1 MSGANELLDSLS
13 EGDVMTFTANP
24 ASEGHI
30 VIGTDRFITVP
41 EELKRIAVQH
51 DHNIETVTF
60 DCPRYWDEHDLTEM
74 AIYINYRNANAV
86 LGAFRAENVT
96 VDPDDSNMIHFT
108 WTISGNVTTHKGSIV
123 FLVCAKTVNTD
134 TGEEVLHWNSE
145 INKDTYVSEGLEAV
159 ATTYKSDTD
168 LYTQLLQIVDSAEIL
183 DVLGTGV
190 NSERHNGV
198 PKENASGDNSF
209 VQGRGT
215 IARGVNQH
223 ARGRFNVADT
233 ANKYA
238 DIVGNGTSD
247 SDRSNAYTLD
257 WDGNAEYAG
266 GIKAKGVDILNELDK
281 HNNREVEVVVDD
293 TVAYQKEVPANSLP
307 NAKVTR
313 IGGMTRKCTNLIPY
327 PYENSSKTSK
337 GITYTVNDDGS
348 VHIKG
353 TCTAQSDF
361 LVQYNTPFTLPA
373 GTYVISGNNDRIGAL
388 YASIEGIGIVYST
401 GNGTS
406 FTLTKET
413 PVRIAISVYEGNTVD
428 KTVYPMLN
436 KGTTALPYEPY
447 FEGLRSAPV
456 SAMDSAGANI
466 IPFPYVGGASKTS
479 NGVTF
484 TVNPDGGIRIAG
496 TNTHTTYV
504 EYPLITTNS
513 KVFDYDNITV
523 SLYGST
529 SADIYVTVGGG
540 GWSFGEVKAGTST
553 ILTNS
558 RTTNVFS
565 YALVRVK
572 AGATVSATV
581 YPMLNKGATA
591 LPYTQYFKDTI
602 EIPEAVRALGGYGWS
617 VSEDVYNYIDY
628 DKEQFV
634 KRVDKVIFDGT
645 EGWVLDVSNVFGYK
659 ELGHLGDAELGQ
671 CSHFTND
678 GVISTAYMEDK
689 TVSLREAGY
698 AYFKDTG
705 VSTVDEWKE
714 LLAEWYASGTPLTL
728 VYVLAEPI
736 ITDISGLL
744 SASSALK
751 VESGGTVT
759 MVNEHGYEVPST
771 IHFYT
776 SKDVQEVIGAEE
788 IVGNLVGNASTA
800 DKLSGAR
807 TITLSGD
814 VEGTAEFDGGTDITI
829 NTTVKNLTHT
839 HNNATE
845 SAAGFMSAV
854 DAKYLAKVRTGDIG
868 NFSGKTLGDLQT
880 ALLTWVSTRANYPN
894 ATAVF
899 SCETIQNIWNAG
911 DTSATFNAGAQW
923 TVRLETSFGGT
934 NYCQLYFSRYFDK
947 DVYMAALSNGNWQKM
962 RKLAF
967 TDEMTNH
974 RNIFVLDGV
983 PTDLSAYSDGDIIMV
998 KES

>member
-1 MSGANELLDSLS
+1 MSGANELLESLS
-13 EGDVMTFTANP
+13 EGDVTTYTANP
-24 ASEGHI
+24 ATEGHI
-30 VIGTDRFITVP
+30 VIGADRFITVP

-60 DCPRYWDEHDLTEM
+60 DCPRYWDGNDLSKM
-74 AIYINYRNANAV
+74 SIYVNYKNANQV
-86 LGAFRAENVT
+86 MGAYLVKDLAIDT
-96 VDPDDSNMIHFT
+96 ADSSIIHFT

-123 FLVCAKTVNTD
+123 FLICAKTVDTD

-145 INKDTYVSEGLEAV
+145 INKDMYVSEGLEAV

-168 LYTQLLQIVDSAEIL
+168 LYTQLLQIVDSAEVL

-247 SDRSNAYTLD
+247 SNRSNAYTLD

-313 IGGMTRKCTNLIPY
+313 IGGMTRKCTNLVDISDVKI
-327 PYENSSKTSK
+327 ETATFVFKL
-337 GITYTVNDDGS
+337 VS
-348 VHIKG
+348 VPVPLI
-353 TCTAQSDF
+353 
-361 LVQYNTPFTLPA
+361 A
-373 GTYVISGNNDRIGAL
+373 GTYTFSFKASGYTSGGQCEVSAFDADGVR
-388 YASIEGIGIVYST
+388 VDDST
-401 GNGTS
+401 GVSISDNNMVT
-406 FTLTKET
+406 FTLTDVAT
-413 PVRIAISVYEGNTVD
+413 TVSLYTNSNAGGTFYNFTLNEGS
-428 KTVYPMLN
+428 
-436 KGTTALPYEPY
+436 TALPFEPY

-456 SAMDSAGANI
+456 SAVESVGANI

-558 RTTNVFS
+558 GTTNVFS

-581 YPMLNKGATA
+581 YPMLNRGTTA
-591 LPYTQYFKDTI
+591 MPYTQYFKDTI
-602 EIPEAVRALGGYGWS
+602 EIPEAVRPKHGINADVHDSITWDEDGKQRSRVKCGEVDMGTLPWTYFNNGLFVAV
-617 VSEDVYNYIDY
+617 VSDFAVQSIGVMSTLLCDKYITIAGTY
-628 DKEQFV
+628 YSKISEMGDKEIAGGAATQGEIYV
-634 KRVDKVIFDGT
+634 KDFAYTDSTTFKAAMSGVM
-645 EGWVLDVSNVFGYK
+645 LYY
-659 ELGHLGDAELGQ
+659 ELA
-671 CSHFTND
+671 
-678 GVISTAYMEDK
+678 
-689 TVSLREAGY
+689 
-698 AYFKDTG
+698 
-705 VSTVDEWKE
+705 
-714 LLAEWYASGTPLTL
+714 TP
-728 VYVLAEPI
+728 E
-736 ITDISGLL
+736 ITDISHLL
-744 SASSALK
+744 PASNALK
-751 VESGGTVT
+751 VQSGGTVT
-759 MVNEHGYEVPST
+759 PVNEYGYAVPST

-776 SKDVQEVIGAEE
+776 SEDVQEVIGAEE
-788 IVGNLVGNASTA
+788 IVGNLIGNASTA

-814 VEGTAEFDGGTDITI
+814 VEGTAEFDGGTDITV
-829 NTTVKNLTHT
+829 NTTVKNLTHN

-845 SAAGFMSAV
+845 STAGFMSAV
-854 DAKYLAKVRTGDIG
+854 DAKYLARIRTGDIG

-911 DTSATFNAGAQW
+911 DTSVTFNAGAQW

-947 DVYMAALSNGNWQKM
+947 DVYMAALSNGVWQKM

-974 RNIFVLDGV
+974 RNIFVLDAV
-983 PTDLSAYSDGDIIMV
+983 PTDLSAYADGDIIMV

>member
-13 EGDVMTFTANP
+13 EGDVMTYTANS
-24 ASEGHI
+24 ATEGHI
-30 VIGTDRFITVP
+30 VIGADRFITVP

-168 LYTQLLQIVDSAEIL
+168 LYTQLLQIVDSAEVL

-247 SDRSNAYTLD
+247 SNRSNAYTLD

-281 HNNREVEVVVDD
+281 HDNRSVEVVVDD
-293 TVAYQKEVPANSLP
+293 TVAYQKAVPANSLP

-313 IGGMTRKCTNLIPY
+313 IGGMTRKCTNLLPY
-327 PYENSSKTSK
+327 PYDDTTKTVN
-337 GITYTVNDDGS
+337 GITFTDNGDGSITVNGTATADAVFNLSRVLIKATQKYFASGCPLGGS
-348 VHIKG
+348 Q
-353 TCTAQSDF
+353 TTYY
-361 LVQYNTPFTLPA
+361 LLPR
-373 GTYVISGNNDRIGAL
+373 GFGKD
-388 YASIEGIGIVYST
+388 T
-401 GNGTS
+401 GNGILINGTDSDFSSLSQIVITS
-406 FTLTKET
+406 GT
-413 PVRIAISVYEGNTVD
+413 TVNNLVF
-428 KTVYPMLN
+428 KPMLN
-436 KGTTALPYEPY
+436 EGNTALPYELY

-456 SAMDSAGANI
+456 SAVESEGANLWG
-466 IPFPYVGGASKTS
+466 FGDNTFDVNKQFRLSK
-479 NGVTF
+479 
-484 TVNPDGGIRIAG
+484 PLPAG
-496 TNTHTTYV
+496 QY
-504 EYPLITTNS
+504 
-513 KVFDYDNITV
+513 
-523 SLYGST
+523 
-529 SADIYVTVGGG
+529 
-540 GWSFGEVKAGTST
+540 
-553 ILTNS
+553 
-558 RTTNVFS
+558 
-565 YALVRVK
+565 
-572 AGATVSATV
+572 TVSALISSNDADGNKTSALFMDEAGTGIEYAILNRDIYNSVTITTDRDTYYIRLYAGTV
-581 YPMLNKGATA
+581 MSNSSGDSSTWKNIMLHRGSTA
-591 LPYTQYFKDTI
+591 LPYTPYFKRTL
-602 EIPEAVRALGGYGWS
+602 EIPEAVQALDGYGWG
-617 VSEDVYNYIDY
+617 VSEDVYNYVDLE
-628 DKEQFV
+628 KKQFA
-634 KRVDKVIFDGT
+634 KRVGKIAFTGSEAWEKYGT
-645 EGWVLDVSNVFGYK
+645 KQYGMSLSAIGAKPNAGAMCDRFTQGY
-659 ELGHLGDAELGQ
+659 
-671 CSHFTND
+671 
-678 GVISTAYMEDK
+678 
-689 TVSLREAGY
+689 
-698 AYFKDTG
+698 TG
-705 VSTVDEWKE
+705 VGKFFVGLSGIAFFADYETVGEWKSYLSE
-714 LLAEWYASGTPLTL
+714 QYANGTPVIL
-728 VYVLAEPI
+728 YYELATPE
-736 ITDISGLL
+736 ITDISDILP
-744 SASSALK
+744 ASNALK

-759 MVNEHGYEVPST
+759 MVNEYGYAVPST

-776 SKDVQEVIGAEE
+776 SKDVQEAIGAEE
-788 IVGNLVGNASTA
+788 VVGNLVGNASTA

-814 VEGTAEFDGGTDITI
+814 VEGTAEFDGGTDVTV
-829 NTTVKNLTHT
+829 NTKVKNLTHT

-845 SAAGFMSAV
+845 STAGFMSAV
-854 DAKYLAKVRTGDIG
+854 DAKYLVRIRTGDIG

-983 PTDLSAYSDGDIIMV
+983 PTDLSAYADGDIIMV